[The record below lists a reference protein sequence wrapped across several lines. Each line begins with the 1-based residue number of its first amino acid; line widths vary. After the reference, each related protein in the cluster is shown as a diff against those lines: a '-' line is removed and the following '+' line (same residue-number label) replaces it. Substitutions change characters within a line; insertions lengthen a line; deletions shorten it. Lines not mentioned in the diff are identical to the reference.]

1 MIYRTAII
9 LCGGRGT
16 RLGQLGK
23 KFAKTLIKVQ
33 EKPILWYILN
43 SLKKNKFNHFIL
55 PIGYRGKQIKKFL
68 EKIKLENCKIDI
80 INTGLDTAIAKRI
93 YKIKNFIKSD
103 NFIIVNGDAIFQT
116 NLNNIFKNH
125 VLKKKDMS
133 FICCEGEADFGTVGV
148 ENNKVINFERNL
160 NFKSVNTKTKNFKA
174 YVYSGMCIF
183 NKKILNENFKNYLN
197 FEKDFYPRLIKKYK
211 TQFNNLN
218 GFWYAIDNVKHL
230 DALNKK
236 IIKKKSYSDVYKLK
250 NKINDR

>member
-1 MIYRTAII
+1 MTYRSALI

-23 KFAKTLIKVQ
+23 KFPKTLIKVQ
-33 EKPILWYILN
+33 GKPILWYILN

-55 PIGYRGKQIKKFL
+55 PVGYRGKQIKKFS

-80 INTGLDTAIAKRI
+80 IDTGLDTSIAKRI
-93 YKIKNFIKSD
+93 YNVKNFIKSD
-103 NFIIVNGDAIFQT
+103 SFILLNGDAIFQT
-116 NLNNIFKNH
+116 NLNKIFKNH
-125 VLKKKDMS
+125 VSKKKDIS

-148 ENNKVINFERNL
+148 VNNKVVNFERSL
-160 NFKSVNTKTKNFKA
+160 NFKSVNTQKKNFKA
-174 YVYSGMCIF
+174 YVYSGICIF

-211 TQFNNLN
+211 THFNNLN

-236 IIKKKSYSDVYKLK
+236 IINKKSYSDVYKLK
-250 NKINDR
+250 NKINDK